1 MSEQQ
6 YSNLAS
12 STLASAYTAGDTT
25 LTLQS
30 GTGSL
35 FPVTGD
41 FTVAIDSPPSFFLY
55 CTARATDVITVNS
68 SASEGTTAGNKP
80 IGTTVTEVITA
91 GVLNNIR
98 SDMNKFGFDTSISSS
113 GMHLGDRY
121 DSIDQPYYYIYG
133 TSGWRQFTSG
143 TGSSG
148 TSGISGSSG
157 TSALGFTSGSSGTSG
172 ISGSSGT
179 SGISGGGGSNTP
191 SDLSSFAVFST
202 LDEGSSTILDLPH
215 GYIQINSTATAV
227 YGIEIP
233 NPSLF
238 SISALLNGISLSG
251 EGAFGLFVGSSS
263 SSKSIKIYQ
272 YDNPPSLNIQRDT
285 GSSISSTPI
294 STNIKFP
301 WSSCWFKIDG
311 DGTNIHFSY
320 SVNGVN
326 WVIFFT
332 ELYSDWVVA
341 PTHYGVIVYA
351 ASSQGSVAVYNLL
364 ND

>member
-12 STLASAYTAGDTT
+12 STLASVYTAGDTT

-98 SDMNKFGFDTSISSS
+98 NDMNKFGFDTSISSS

-148 TSGISGSSG
+148 TSGVSGTSGTSGVSGSSG
-157 TSALGFTSGSSGTSG
+157 TSALGFTSGTSG

-179 SGISGGGGSNTP
+179 SGIGGGSIIHPSPLIPVMVSNTAP
-191 SDLSSFAVFST
+191 YGIASASSTYMSGIPDGISTGWLQYEFPFAVIATNYAILPWSVDNWNSRVPTAWTFEGSNDGIDWTT
-202 LDEGSSTILDLPH
+202 LDT
-215 GYIQINSTATAV
+215 Q
-227 YGIEIP
+227 
-233 NPSLF
+233 
-238 SISALLNGISLSG
+238 SISA
-251 EGAFGLFVGSSS
+251 
-263 SSKSIKIYQ
+263 SIWVQ
-272 YDNPPSLNIQRDT
+272 YCWIFFSIPNTTAYSYYRLNITANNGDT
-285 GSSISSTPI
+285 
-294 STNIKFP
+294 
-301 WSSCWFKIDG
+301 
-311 DGTNIHFSY
+311 Y
-320 SVNGVN
+320 LGVSGFQ
-326 WVIFFT
+326 I
-332 ELYSDWVVA
+332 
-341 PTHYGVIVYA
+341 YG
-351 ASSQGSVAVYNLL
+351 
-364 ND
+364 

>member
-6 YSNLAS
+6 YSNLSS
-12 STLASAYTAGDTT
+12 STLASVYTAGDTT

-68 SASEGTTAGNKP
+68 SASEGTSASNKP
-80 IGTTVTEVITA
+80 IGTPVTQVITA

-98 SDMNKFGFDTSISSS
+98 NDMNKFGFDTSISSS

-148 TSGISGSSG
+148 TSGVSGTSGTSGVSGSSG
-157 TSALGFTSGSSGTSG
+157 TSALGFTSGTSG

-179 SGISGGGGSNTP
+179 SGIGGGSIIHPSPLIPVMVSNTAP
-191 SDLSSFAVFST
+191 YGIASASSTYMSGIAEPYFSMRNLDPHNFGWLTDGISTGWLQYEFPFAVIATNYAILPWSSDTWNSRVPTAWTFEGSNDGIDWTT
-202 LDEGSSTILDLPH
+202 LDT
-215 GYIQINSTATAV
+215 Q
-227 YGIEIP
+227 
-233 NPSLF
+233 
-238 SISALLNGISLSG
+238 SISA
-251 EGAFGLFVGSSS
+251 
-263 SSKSIKIYQ
+263 SIWVRYCWIFFSIPNTTAYSYYQ
-272 YDNPPSLNIQRDT
+272 LNIT
-285 GSSISSTPI
+285 A
-294 STNIKFP
+294 NN
-301 WSSCWFKIDG
+301 G
-311 DGTNIHFSY
+311 DIY
-320 SVNGVN
+320 LGVCGFQ
-326 WVIFFT
+326 I
-332 ELYSDWVVA
+332 
-341 PTHYGVIVYA
+341 YG
-351 ASSQGSVAVYNLL
+351 
-364 ND
+364 